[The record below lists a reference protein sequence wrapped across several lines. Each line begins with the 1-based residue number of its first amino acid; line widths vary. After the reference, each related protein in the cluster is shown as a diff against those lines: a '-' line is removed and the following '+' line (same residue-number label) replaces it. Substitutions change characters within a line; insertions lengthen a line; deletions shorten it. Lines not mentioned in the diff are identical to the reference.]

1 MATIVVDKTSL
12 MAEVF
17 PSQMTICGKDAD
29 VCKDPEFKV
38 LLTHGDDEILVTVFC
53 DDLLGAERYAL
64 THVSVRG
71 AMKHGFRFHQ
81 SWEVLG
87 DEF

>member
-1 MATIVVDKTSL
+1 MATIVVDRDSL

-29 VCKDPEFKV
+29 ELKDPSFMV
-38 LLTHGDDEILVTVFC
+38 WLVRGNDEILVTVFC
-53 DDLLGAERYAL
+53 DDLLDAERYSFSHRTIGRAL
-64 THVSVRG
+64 SQ
-71 AMKHGFRFHQ
+71 GFKFHQ